1 MPRKPTEKRFTDRAG
16 DAIVIST
23 GHAGA
28 FPGASL
34 TPIAMDQSTWVWLTP
49 ALARR
54 LAKALLAFA
63 DKEEPHAKS
72 R

>member
-28 FPGASL
+28 F
-34 TPIAMDQSTWVWLTP
+34 IAMDQSTWVYPVQSFWLTP